1 MYTSGCPK
9 IQNRCSQIIVLPPNS
24 GLKKFVPNKRSSII
38 SAKPTVSGGNA
49 NKMSADATNVVHVNS
64 GNLIYVKPGALILII
79 VARKLIPAIS
89 VPKPDICSRARKVYA
104 VPFRIQRK

>member
-1 MYTSGCPK
+1 MRAPGLTYM
-9 IQNRCSQIIVLPPNS
+9 RLP
-24 GLKKFVPNKRSSII
+24 LFTWTTFVA
-38 SAKPTVSGGNA
+38 SALILFAFPPRGGNA

-89 VPKPDICSRARKVYA
+89 VPKPDI
-104 VPFRIQRK
+104 